1 MGTYTYILS
10 ESLKYI
16 YINIYI
22 RAYQL
27 RKNSVTMKK
36 PTPNIQRT
44 RCQIP
49 VQCIQ
54 SNLNQNYE
62 HSYIETRVES

>member
-10 ESLKYI
+10 ESLKNI

-27 RKNSVTMKK
+27 RKNSVKMKK

-44 RCQIP
+44 RC
-49 VQCIQ
+49 
-54 SNLNQNYE
+54 
-62 HSYIETRVES
+62 

>member
-10 ESLKYI
+10 DSLKYI

-44 RCQIP
+44 RC
-49 VQCIQ
+49 
-54 SNLNQNYE
+54 
-62 HSYIETRVES
+62 